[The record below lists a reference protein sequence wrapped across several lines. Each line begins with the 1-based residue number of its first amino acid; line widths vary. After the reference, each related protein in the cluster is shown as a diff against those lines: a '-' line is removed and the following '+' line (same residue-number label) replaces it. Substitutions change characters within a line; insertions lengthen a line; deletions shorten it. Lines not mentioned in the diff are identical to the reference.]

1 MDRIAGTSMHGVLQ
15 EIFDPDFTDSNFGFR
30 EGRSQHQAIGQLQR
44 LVNWAVAVDLQAFF
58 DEIPHGFIL
67 QLIRRKVADE
77 RFVTPA
83 GATPESRGYCRGGV

>member
-58 DEIPHGFIL
+58 DEIPHGLIL

-83 GATPESRGYCRGGV
+83 GATPESRGYCRGDV